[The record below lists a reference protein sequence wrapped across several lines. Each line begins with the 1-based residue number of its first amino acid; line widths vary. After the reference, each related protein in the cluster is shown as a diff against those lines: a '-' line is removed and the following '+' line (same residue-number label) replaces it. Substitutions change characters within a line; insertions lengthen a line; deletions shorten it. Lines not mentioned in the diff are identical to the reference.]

1 MSTVTS
7 TPGPTLTPTD
17 LGVGARLT
25 LLPADGDLVD
35 VLGRA
40 LATADGMRVEIG
52 SDEVSTL
59 VRGAEDDVL
68 LFVHHVIAAA
78 ARVAGHVV
86 AHVHLSRGCPGEV
99 ACGLPDDAVLAY
111 VDAPELP
118 ATGLRA
124 AAHWALYPLDDGR
137 PGHPGDHMRAIEQAV
152 AVARTRATVSSER
165 FVTRLDGDLAEVLGA
180 VAAGW
185 LAAGRHVR
193 HVVAHATVSVG
204 SPPRR

>member
-7 TPGPTLTPTD
+7 TPRTDLTPID
-17 LGVGARLT
+17 LGVGARFSLH
-25 LLPADGDLVD
+25 PATDDVAGAALAAADRTRVD
-35 VLGRA
+35 VRTDDL
-40 LATADGMRVEIG
+40 
-52 SDEVSTL
+52 STL
-59 VRGAEDDVL
+59 VRGSEHDVL
-68 LFVHHVIAAA
+68 VFVHHVVAAA
-78 ARVAGHVV
+78 ARVSGHVV

-99 ACGLPDDAVLAY
+99 ACTLPDDAVLAD

-118 ATGLRA
+118 VTGLRA

-137 PGHPGDHMRAIEQAV
+137 PGHVGDHMRAIEQAV
-152 AVARTRATVSSER
+152 AVARTRATVSPEH

-204 SPPRR
+204 SPTRVAG